1 MDRRATVEPG
11 ARPDDHA
18 SGWGGSMPDRPAPA
32 EPAGR
37 SSARASGRAASGR
50 AGRAVSD
57 QAQAAPAD
65 AAADREALARPRT
78 WRGAG
83 GRWLVWVLRAVFWAV
98 LLIVGYRGV
107 AAIVQPAQDARPA
120 VAPPVAAAASRFPAS
135 LAEAYALQF
144 GDVYLNVS
152 PATAARRAS
161 ELATFLP
168 SGSAAQFGWNGAGT
182 LRLQSEEI
190 AGISVQNAHYAT
202 VTLLASV
209 NDRLMELG
217 VPIYAAGG
225 GLRVSAEPAWLPAP
239 AGASPPSQQPAD
251 GATDLAAQAALQSQ
265 LPAFFRAYASGDT
278 VTLGRF
284 LAPGAVVS
292 GLDGAVTFDSVS
304 VIEVPPGGATRH
316 IVVSVLWSVP
326 GSAAPPSAT
335 TSPVSVGPAA
345 LEMSYQMTV
354 VRQAG
359 SWYVRAI
366 GPSARQP
373 EAP

>member
-18 SGWGGSMPDRPAPA
+18 AGWGGSMPERPGPA
-32 EPAGR
+32 QPGR
-37 SSARASGRAASGR
+37 GPSARSASGRAAR
-50 AGRAVSD
+50 AAVTEAHAEPD
-57 QAQAAPAD
+57 D
-65 AAADREALARPRT
+65 AGAGREALARPRA

-83 GRWLVWVLRAVFWAV
+83 GRWLVWVFRAVFWAV

-107 AAIVQPAQDARPA
+107 AAIVKPGDGAAPAS
-120 VAPPVAAAASRFPAS
+120 APQAAAVASRFPTT

-152 PATAARRAS
+152 PATATRRAS

-168 SGSAAQFGWNGAGT
+168 SGSAAQFGWDGAGT
-182 LRLQSEEI
+182 LRLESEQV
-190 AGISVQNAHYAT
+190 AGITVRGAHYAT

-217 VPIYAAGG
+217 VPIYAADG

-239 AGASPPSQQPAD
+239 AGASPPSQQPAG
-251 GATDLAAQAALQSQ
+251 GATDPAAQAALQSQ

-284 LAPGAVVS
+284 LAPGAVVT
-292 GLDGAVTFDSVS
+292 GLGGAVTFDSVS
-304 VIEVPPGGATRH
+304 VIEVPPGGATRQ

-326 GSAAPPSAT
+326 GSAAPAAT
-335 TSPVSVGPAA
+335 ASPAGAGPAE
-345 LEMSYQMTV
+345 LDMSYQMTV

-366 GPSARQP
+366 GPSTRP
-373 EAP
+373 SGAP